1 MLGVA
6 FVTVASWVIYS
17 PIDKSSS
24 PNVGTWYEPLARQ
37 DTRPWHGPTSWHLDT
52 VAIRWSQ
59 PPDPQSDEALGNGI
73 TFALHKDFCSRM
85 LGLFPEANILGD
97 FFLSCQDL
105 RNTVKRAMDTWAIN
119 HKGINF
125 KDVTESCRDVELKDA
140 DSCAAAEIFIVPND
154 LESRQAGD
162 LAAWVEF
169 QLSPGTI
176 DRTPYTTAGFRLPM
190 NENTLNPPGGLGLRK
205 TRMTVRAP
213 LDASDFCWYFD
224 ATFCWYFHRYQ
235 ESFDFVSLARVM
247 LFLTF
252 LIALSFILWVAY
264 AICGAIM
271 VQMKESRE
279 SDTSSEGE
287 AKSGW
292 LAHTIAYLAVVPIAQ
307 FLFAIFWV
315 LFCPLFYYRIFLPC
329 YDCYDFEA
337 TIAHEVGHVLGFDHP
352 DQLWELNLKA
362 NSSMASCA
370 RPPEQGDSCC
380 FPYPF
385 DYVSLNKV
393 QTLGDSIM
401 HSMTTVRDRTCL
413 TADDLE
419 GLNYLYPSCTGAF
432 SVDERQPEPL
442 CIKAKRQ
449 IGWLRLISVIFLPFL
464 ISSSTILVVQRLI
477 RRQQEKQMRD
487 LGEVADR
494 LRAHQK
500 SLQAKLAGRASIV
513 ARRGSAVVRRG
524 STAVRPKNKFSATSS
539 TGVVQLS
546 AASNSAAPDI

>member
-1 MLGVA
+1 MALIVA

-17 PIDKSSS
+17 PIDKTGS
-24 PNVGTWYEPLARQ
+24 PNVGTWYEPLARD
-37 DTRPWHGPTSWHLDT
+37 DTRPWRDPTSWHLDT

-59 PPDPQSDEALGNGI
+59 PPDRQSDEGLGNGI

-85 LGLFPEANILGD
+85 LRLFPEANVLGD

-119 HKGINF
+119 HKSINF
-125 KDVTESCRDVELKDA
+125 KDVTESCREVEGKEA
-140 DSCAAAEIFIVPND
+140 DSCAAAEIFIVPGD

-176 DRTPYTTAGFRLPM
+176 DRMPYTTAGFQLPL

-213 LDASDFCWYFD
+213 RAASDFCWYFD
-224 ATFCWYFHRYQ
+224 ATFCAGFHRYQ
-235 ESFDFVSLARVM
+235 ESFDFISLARVI
-247 LFLTF
+247 LLLTF
-252 LIALSFILWVAY
+252 LISVGFITWVAY
-264 AICGAIM
+264 VTYDA
-271 VQMKESRE
+271 VKVHLKEP
-279 SDTSSEGE
+279 DASSEKE
-287 AKSGW
+287 VQSGW
-292 LAHTIAYLAVVPIAQ
+292 CTEMIAYLAVIPMAQ

-362 NSSMASCA
+362 NSSMVSCG
-370 RPPEQGDSCC
+370 RPPEQGTSCC
-380 FPYPF
+380 FPYPL
-385 DYVSLNKV
+385 DHVSLNRV
-393 QTLGDSIM
+393 QSLGDSIM
-401 HSMTTVRDRTCL
+401 YSMTTVRDRTCL

-419 GLNYLYPSCTGAF
+419 GLNYLYPACTGAF
-432 SVDERQPEPL
+432 FVDEKQPEPL

-449 IGWLRLISVIFLPFL
+449 IGWLRLLAVIFMPFFV
-464 ISSSTILVVQRLI
+464 SAGTILVLQRLI
-477 RRQQEKQMRD
+477 RQQQEKRIRD
-487 LGEVADR
+487 LREVADR
-494 LRAHQK
+494 LRAHRK
-500 SLQAKLAGRASIV
+500 GLQAKVTGRVSQ
-513 ARRGSAVVRRG
+513 VVRRG
-524 STAVRPKNKFSATSS
+524 STQMRPNRLSWTSNTDVSQPSGAT
-539 TGVVQLS
+539 
-546 AASNSAAPDI
+546 NSAVPDI